1 MVVGAVG
8 WTVVGTLGGVG
19 ALAFRRYT
27 NIVTACTKAVGLCR
41 GAALNHSDKKF
52 RVAITGKPFPADS
65 AVTEILSRY
74 QPQVSLVLLVRDV
87 QAGNKIARTLAER
100 HGVAVPP
107 AVIYCDLTSKAS
119 VENATKELG
128 DMWFAD
134 GRVPE
139 SQGFDA
145 VIHNAG
151 IMLPRDKVISTNLVA
166 PVLMSERLMRARAE
180 ASVQRALR
188 MVYVSREASLKE
200 YYDIWVQLR
209 EKTRQKLLER
219 APYTESFE
227 VGDRRQEPYLSA
239 AHMVVGVSGGIT
251 RIVDETLQKRS
262 LLVTADDVVS
272 VLGNSATTTQYPDSK
287 RAILSYVA
295 SKSGS
300 PSRDPSTKF
309 VACTPGFCNTNL
321 GAPFLPGVLYSA
333 LAPFRWL
340 LLRDSTEGAVGVLK
354 ALLDTRVE
362 NGDFVDS
369 AEVLEHLPR
378 TRPDLFVGEAVKNWA
393 MS

>member
-52 RVAITGKPFPADS
+52 RVAITGATS
-65 AVTEILSRY
+65 GVGRAVTEILSRY

-107 AVIYCDLTSKAS
+107 AVIYCDLASKAS

-151 IMLPRDKVISTNLVA
+151 IMLPRHKVISTNLVA

-188 MVYVSREASLKE
+188 MVYVSR
-200 YYDIWVQLR
+200 
-209 EKTRQKLLER
+209 
-219 APYTESFE
+219 
-227 VGDRRQEPYLSA
+227 
-239 AHMVVGVSGGIT
+239 
-251 RIVDETLQKRS
+251 
-262 LLVTADDVVS
+262 
-272 VLGNSATTTQYPDSK
+272 
-287 RAILSYVA
+287 
-295 SKSGS
+295 
-300 PSRDPSTKF
+300 
-309 VACTPGFCNTNL
+309 
-321 GAPFLPGVLYSA
+321 
-333 LAPFRWL
+333 
-340 LLRDSTEGAVGVLK
+340 
-354 ALLDTRVE
+354 
-362 NGDFVDS
+362 
-369 AEVLEHLPR
+369 
-378 TRPDLFVGEAVKNWA
+378 
-393 MS
+393 